1 MKNSL
6 LFLVAI
12 FFVGL
17 FAVGCGPAAV
27 KTDADGNEDF
37 ESFYAR
43 FHQDTVFQ
51 FQRIE
56 FPLAGI
62 DANGNEKVWTEEE
75 WKWLK
80 AVDPKNEDIKLFRE
94 KEAGFVKE
102 RLIFQDAFM
111 MERNFTYD
119 KSSKRWLLTYYTDLH
134 FPSSKNSSRPPS
146 DTTTID
152 SIPSDH
158 PNVEVEI
165 VPNKKGK

>member
-1 MKNSL
+1 MKNSFF
-6 LFLVAI
+6 LFAALAFSL
-12 FFVGL
+12 FFV
-17 FAVGCGPAAV
+17 ACGSATV

-37 ESFYAR
+37 ESFYVR

-62 DANGNEKVWTEEE
+62 DADGNEKVWTEEE

-94 KEAGFVKE
+94 KENGFVKE
-102 RLIFQDAFM
+102 RLIFQEALM

-119 KSSKRWLLTYYTDLH
+119 KASKKWLLTYYTDLH
-134 FPSSKNSSRPPS
+134 FPNNKNNSNRPAN

-165 VPNKKGK
+165 IPNKKTK